1 MRAVKRPVKR
11 PDASKIPASAPRD
24 ESLRERILKAAFAA
38 FTELGYADASTLEIA
53 TRAKVSKRELYACF
67 ATKEAML
74 AACIES
80 RAASMRRPLDLPRID
95 SRQDL
100 VGTLHALGETLLRE
114 ASHPTVVG
122 VYRLAIAESQ
132 RSPEIA
138 RILNDAGREANHAA
152 LAAMLAQARQRGLIA
167 EGDTRSMAAQFLAL
181 LWGDLLLRLVLGVAK
196 RPTAAQAT
204 LRAREAASAFLALHE
219 PEPRR

>member
-1 MRAVKRPVKR
+1 MCAMKRSG
-11 PDASKIPASAPRD
+11 ASKIPGSAPRN
-24 ESLRERILKAAFAA
+24 ELLRKRILEAAFAA
-38 FTELGYADASTLEIA
+38 FTDLGYAEASTLEIA

-74 AACIES
+74 AACIKS

-95 SRQDL
+95 SRQGL
-100 VGTLHALGETLLRE
+100 VETLHALGETLLRE
-114 ASHPTVVG
+114 ASHPIVVG
-122 VYRLAIAESQ
+122 VYRLAVAESQ

-152 LAAMLAQARQRGLIA
+152 LAALLVQAQQRGLVA

-181 LWGDLLLRLVLGVAK
+181 LWGDLLLRLILGVAK
-196 RPTAAQAT
+196 RPTSGQAT

-219 PEPRR
+219 GEARR